1 MAEAKTGGDGVMG
14 ASFKFSLSDN
24 SSAVLHAM
32 KSQVR
37 QGLEQCGVIAQ
48 GHATYLCPVD
58 TGRLRASIDYVTDDT
73 SMTVGAAT
81 EYAEKVEL
89 GGVRQRAQPYIKP
102 AIADH
107 VSEYERAI
115 KEALEN

>member
-1 MAEAKTGGDGVMG
+1 MGVNFRIDVKDDSG
-14 ASFKFSLSDN
+14 T
-24 SSAVLHAM
+24 VLRAM

-37 QGLEQCGVIAQ
+37 QGLEQCGLIAQ

-81 EYAEKVEL
+81 EYAAKVEL
-89 GGVRQRAQPYIKP
+89 GGVKQRAQPYIKP

-115 KEALEN
+115 KEALES